1 MLFSQGGKPADE
13 GTWLA
18 GGLVNGGVGGR
29 RTCSSCAWCGAKVD
43 AAGCGV
49 SWGAR
54 LAEELADWAGGA
66 LGVCAWGG
74 GRKRMWGF
82 EHLSGRP
89 DVRGAPDVRVLD

>member
-18 GGLVNGGVGGR
+18 RGPSEWRRWGPADMLIVRVVRCEGGRGGLRGELGR
-29 RTCSSCAWCGAKVD
+29 
-43 AAGCGV
+43 AARRRASGLG
-49 SWGAR
+49 R
-54 LAEELADWAGGA
+54 GA